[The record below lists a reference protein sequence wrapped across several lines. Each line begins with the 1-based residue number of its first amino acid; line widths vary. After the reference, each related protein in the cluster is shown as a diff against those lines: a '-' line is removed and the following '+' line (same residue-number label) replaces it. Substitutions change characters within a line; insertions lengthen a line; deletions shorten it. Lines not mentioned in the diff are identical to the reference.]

1 MSVRYLFRYEIFEPL
16 FLECSITLCKEQLPV
31 FTLNDRSGVLSRRHT
46 NILFWPFFTHSFANL
61 QLSLPIDKGY
71 HPNYKERICV
81 HIWRLRKE
89 VTEIKGA
96 EVASSHVGLVSLRT
110 LPDKYSG
117 TGDLVITSFGTNTTG
132 FLIGLIAHAKQ
143 MLCKTTVMIG

>member
-1 MSVRYLFRYEIFEPL
+1 MTVRGFYHVVTQIFY
-16 FLECSITLCKEQLPV
+16 FGRFSRTLLQNKVQLTV
-31 FTLNDRSGVLSRRHT
+31 
-46 NILFWPFFTHSFANL
+46 
-61 QLSLPIDKGY
+61 PIDKGY

-117 TGDLVITSFGTNTTG
+117 TGDLVITSFGTNATG